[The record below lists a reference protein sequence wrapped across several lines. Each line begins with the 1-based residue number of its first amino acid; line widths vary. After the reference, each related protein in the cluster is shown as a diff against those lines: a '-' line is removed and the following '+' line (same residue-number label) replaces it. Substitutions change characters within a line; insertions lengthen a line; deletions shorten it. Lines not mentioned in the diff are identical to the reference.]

1 MRRCGLAMLV
11 AAATAFEFP
20 GAVFKR
26 PGLQQQLERTARA
39 AALGGDD
46 KALMSAVKELEK
58 SWSSPKLLDNAKA
71 ARQLDG
77 RWRLLATLAATVG
90 DDVEVKARRG
100 AVNASGI
107 VIDVGSGDDAPFQ
120 DIDVAAGRIG
130 NEIRFK
136 APLPFSVTISGAF
149 TRGDN
154 ARRAEVA
161 FDDLVVAD
169 GGGHKILSVGWLFRI
184 AYALAPALAT
194 RGTGKKDTSWLET
207 TYLSDTIRV
216 GRGNKGSVFVLD
228 RPNAP

>member
-1 MRRCGLAMLV
+1 
-11 AAATAFEFP
+11 
-20 GAVFKR
+20 
-26 PGLQQQLERTARA
+26 
-39 AALGGDD
+39 
-46 KALMSAVKELEK
+46 
-58 SWSSPKLLDNAKA
+58 
-71 ARQLDG
+71 
-77 RWRLLATLAATVG
+77 
-90 DDVEVKARRG
+90 
-100 AVNASGI
+100 

-161 FDDLVVAD
+161 FDDLVVRLCACTVQRGGPLTFRTQVAD

-207 TYLSDTIRV
+207 T
-216 GRGNKGSVFVLD
+216 
-228 RPNAP
+228 